1 MANLSRSAASSTRNK
16 QRPLLWVAMIF
27 MTSAWA
33 FARSR
38 SRHEL
43 CLHDRAMSCV
53 RAALAHGARVP
64 CCVLLRHCKGAST
77 CVLLLFMSR
86 GRAVPLHKRRA
97 FSVPR
102 LYSSGAPLHCRAF
115 TSAARLYSAAFTAAA
130 RLYSST
136 PLQQQCAFAVPCVY
150 SSCRLYSGARL
161 QQRHAFTVPRVN
173 SIGAP
178 LQCRAFTVA
187 ARLCS
192 ATRLQLRCAEKVGR
206 STPDLPARNRANLRA
221 HARRPLLVRGLVRRT
236 PKPRQHA
243 RGHRPEGGPIRQTA
257 AAQLSCSWA
266 LVVGPSRALARH
278 SPSSRVRARPNRLGG
293 AAS

>member
-192 ATRLQLRCAEKVGR
+192 ATRLQLRWLSRSVGQPRICRPEIVLICAAMRGGR
-206 STPDLPARNRANLRA
+206 SLCADSCAAPPNHGSTLEGTARKAA
-221 HARRPLLVRGLVRRT
+221 PSAKQPRP
-236 PKPRQHA
+236 
-243 RGHRPEGGPIRQTA
+243 
-257 AAQLSCSWA
+257 S
-266 LVVGPSRALARH
+266 
-278 SPSSRVRARPNRLGG
+278 
-293 AAS
+293 